1 MRAVLKTLLLCSSFA
16 AASAHADIFM
26 CKDASGRTLTSDRP
40 IPECADRAV
49 REYSNKGRL
58 KKELAAPLTPQQR
71 RELAERQEKE
81 KAAQIAA
88 DEQKREDRAL
98 LARYRSENDITSAR
112 QRDTASLNE
121 QLARQKAELAAA
133 EKEWATADAA
143 QKGARKPTPDA
154 NVRAAKSAQKVL
166 DARAA
171 VRDTEADL
179 AKVNA
184 KYDQIL
190 QHYRDIMQATA
201 SAQ

>member
-16 AASAHADIFM
+16 AVSAHADIFM

-40 IPECADRAV
+40 IPECADRPM

-58 KKELAAPLTPQQR
+58 KKEIAAPLTPQQK
-71 RELAERQEKE
+71 RELAEQQERQ
-81 KAAQIAA
+81 KAAQAAA

-98 LARYRSENDITSAR
+98 LARYRSENDIINAR

-121 QLARQKAELAAA
+121 QLTRQKAELAAA
-133 EKEWATADAA
+133 EKEWSIADAA
-143 QKGARKPTPDA
+143 QKAVSKPTPDA

-171 VRDTEADL
+171 VRDTQSDL
-179 AKVNA
+179 AKINA
-184 KYDQIL
+184 KYDQLL
-190 QHYRDIMQATA
+190 QHYRNIMQTTA

>member
-1 MRAVLKTLLLCSSFA
+1 MRGALKTLLLCSSFA
-16 AASAHADIFM
+16 MASAHADIFM
-26 CKDASGRTLTSDRP
+26 CKDANGRTLTSDRP

-49 REYSNKGRL
+49 REYSNKGQL
-58 KKELAAPLTPQQR
+58 KREIAAPLTPQQR
-71 RELAERQEKE
+71 REQAEQRERQ
-81 KAAQIAA
+81 KAARLAA

-98 LARYRSENDITSAR
+98 IERYRSESEIADAR

-133 EKEWATADAA
+133 EKEWSAADAA
-143 QKGARKPTPDA
+143 QKASRKAAPDA
-154 NVRAAKSAQKVL
+154 NVRMARSAQKVL

-171 VRDTEADL
+171 VRDTQADL
-179 AKVNA
+179 SRINA

-190 QHYRDIMQATA
+190 QRFRDITQTA

>member
-1 MRAVLKTLLLCSSFA
+1 MRAAVKTLLLCLSFA

-26 CKDASGRTLTSDRP
+26 CKDANGRTLTSDRP
-40 IPECADRAV
+40 IPECANRAI

-58 KKELAAPLTPQQR
+58 KKEIAAPLTAQQKR
-71 RELAERQEKE
+71 ALAEQEEKK
-81 KAAQIAA
+81 KAAEIAA

-98 LARYRSENDITSAR
+98 VARYRSENDIANAR

-133 EKEWATADAA
+133 EKEWSVADAA
-143 QKGARKPTPDA
+143 QKAAGKPTPDSQ
-154 NVRAAKSAQKVL
+154 VRVAKSAQKVL
-166 DARAA
+166 DARAPL
-171 VRDTEADL
+171 RDTQADL
-179 AKVNA
+179 ARINA

-190 QHYRDIMQATA
+190 QRYRDITQTA